1 MTSGWWSR
9 TQGHKQYLSWR
20 IKSSRSFF
28 FLLLYFSNCFFWSPH
43 RQLVLSIVT
52 AQQSLMLLIHKVGCL
67 GLFLCNYWICL
78 RKWLCTITLKHQMS
92 FDQTD
97 WNQWM
102 ENQMTMNT
110 LGERKYS
117 CYEVMESVWTVKKTL
132 SLSIKNVLFFCILM
146 GRIKLLL
153 VWEHQYFPPLGNLG
167 FTVKLWIISAFH
179 F

>member
-28 FLLLYFSNCFFWSPH
+28 FSLALLLSNCFFWSPH

-117 CYEVMESVWTVKKTL
+117 CYEVMEILQFRMFGQLRKLCHFPSKMSFFSAYWWEE
-132 SLSIKNVLFFCILM
+132 SNCCWFENISIF
-146 GRIKLLL
+146 LL
-153 VWEHQYFPPLGNLG
+153 
-167 FTVKLWIISAFH
+167 
-179 F
+179 